1 MTRHRHTESEVAAK
15 LATAEGMAA
24 QGVLHREIAKLLGIS
39 VMTYHRWRKARA
51 LSASAR
57 DIAGAH
63 SSVGREQTNRI
74 TDLQIENSRLRTLV
88 NHLLLE
94 KVKLTERLRGGDDT
108 AMKKGWA
115 Q

>member
-1 MTRHRHTESEVAAK
+1 
-15 LATAEGMAA
+15 MAS
-24 QGVLHREIAKLLGIS
+24 QGLLHSDIAKSLDIS
-39 VMTYHRWRKARA
+39 LMTYHRWRKARA

-57 DIAGAH
+57 DAAGAH
-63 SSVGREQTNRI
+63 SSVGREQMNQI

-88 NHLLLE
+88 TDLLLE
-94 KVKLTERLRGGDDT
+94 KVKLTERLRSGDDT